1 MLYKIHIYEMHI
13 FIQLIIIVF
22 EPWLNHMQL
31 ELQIKITSWAIV
43 SLAGGGLGKVEKRK
57 HQGEKEKNHP
67 SHLQQ
72 ADLRCIRVGEK
83 AHLAVFKKQNIIT
96 KLACQT

>member
-1 MLYKIHIYEMHI
+1 MHI

-43 SLAGGGLGKVEKRK
+43 SLAGGGLGELE
-57 HQGEKEKNHP
+57 EKEENQLT
-67 SHLQQ
+67 SHL
-72 ADLRCIRVGEK
+72 LETSLG
-83 AHLAVFKKQNIIT
+83 
-96 KLACQT
+96 